1 MLFKYFLI
9 VLQVVSGISITR
21 IIDTDEVQPD
31 RIMLDLDQFFAE
43 SWTIFAQLDEV
54 KLDDMLCK
62 HYQWVERCH
71 HKIKV
76 RTI

>member
-1 MLFKYFLI
+1 MLFRYFLI
-9 VLQVVSGISITR
+9 FLQVVSSISITR
-21 IIDTDEVQPD
+21 IIDTEEVQPD
-31 RIMLDLDQFFAE
+31 RIMQDLDQFFGE
-43 SWTIFAQLDEV
+43 FWTIFAQLDEV
-54 KLDDMLCK
+54 NLDEMLCK

>member
-1 MLFKYFLI
+1 MIFLQ
-9 VLQVVSGISITR
+9 LVSGISITR
-21 IIDTDEVQPD
+21 IIDTDDVQSD
-31 RIMLDLDQFFAE
+31 RIMPDLDQFFGDF
-43 SWTIFAQLDEV
+43 WTIFAQLDEV